1 MSSAPAGTVP
11 PRPPRIEAGIL
22 RQEIAQVPTRRR
34 DDGEGQGRRHPW
46 PGSPSHHSDESA
58 PLIHSHPIRQ
68 ARRGSRGL
76 VLVAL
81 LATAGAAGAQD
92 RALPA
97 KNECRRTPSL
107 SEGPPLGFGRIVAAG
122 RTAFV
127 KDGLAQ
133 NGCPAPSAECRER
146 AYLVAGDPV
155 ILGER
160 NGGYV
165 CASYRGAKGDL
176 ARTGWLPA
184 EAVAAEPPPSVALD
198 DWLGTWTQA
207 EGRIQVKRGDKPG
220 TLSVTGDAT
229 WGLGDPERVKRGGV
243 NLGEIS
249 GTVTPAGDGAS
260 FAMGE
265 NATLPVAKGGE
276 YDCKVWL
283 RRVGPWLVVEDNL
296 ACGGMNVT
304 FRGVYRREP

>member
-1 MSSAPAGTVP
+1 M
-11 PRPPRIEAGIL
+11 
-22 RQEIAQVPTRRR
+22 
-34 DDGEGQGRRHPW
+34 
-46 PGSPSHHSDESA
+46 
-58 PLIHSHPIRQ
+58 IHSHSIPRPS
-68 ARRGSRGL
+68 RGSRGL

-81 LATAGAAGAQD
+81 LAATGAAAEAQD
-92 RALPA
+92 RPSPT

-107 SEGPPLGFGRIVAAG
+107 SEGPALGFGRIVAAG
-122 RTAFV
+122 RTAFI

-133 NGCPAPSAECRER
+133 NGCPDASAECRER
-146 AYLVAGDPV
+146 AYLVAGDAV

-160 NGGYV
+160 RGGYV

-176 ARTGWLPA
+176 ARTGWIPA
-184 EAVAAEPPPSVALD
+184 DAVTTEPPPPVAPG
-198 DWLGTWTQA
+198 DWLGTWSQA
-207 EGRIQVKRGDKPG
+207 EGQIRIKPGDKPG

-243 NLGEIS
+243 NMGEIS

-265 NATLPVAKGGE
+265 KDTLPVTKGGE

-283 RRVGPWLVVEDNL
+283 RRLGPWLVVEDNL

>member
-1 MSSAPAGTVP
+1 MSHAHSI
-11 PRPPRIEAGIL
+11 PRPGL
-22 RQEIAQVPTRRR
+22 R
-34 DDGEGQGRRHPW
+34 
-46 PGSPSHHSDESA
+46 
-58 PLIHSHPIRQ
+58 
-68 ARRGSRGL
+68 SRGL
-76 VLVAL
+76 ILLAI
-81 LATAGAAGAQD
+81 LATATGAAWAQD
-92 RALPA
+92 RAASA

-107 SEGPPLGFGRIVAAG
+107 SEGPTLGFGRITAAG

-133 NGCPAPSAECRER
+133 NGCPDASAECRER
-146 AYLVAGDPV
+146 AYLVTGDPV

-160 NGGYV
+160 RGGYL

-176 ARTGWLPA
+176 ARTGWIPA
-184 EAVAAEPPPSVALD
+184 DAVAAEPPAPVALD

-207 EGRIQVKRGDKPG
+207 EGRIQVKSGDKPG
-220 TLSVTGDAT
+220 TLSISGDAT

-243 NLGEIS
+243 HLGEIS
-249 GTVTPAGDGAS
+249 GWVTPKGDGAS

-265 NATLPVAKGGE
+265 NATLPVTKGGE

-283 RRVGPWLVVEDNL
+283 RRLGPWLVVEDNL
-296 ACGGMNVT
+296 ACGGMNVS

>member
-1 MSSAPAGTVP
+1 MTHPYSM
-11 PRPPRIEAGIL
+11 PRPGRWSSGLIL
-22 RQEIAQVPTRRR
+22 MA
-34 DDGEGQGRRHPW
+34 
-46 PGSPSHHSDESA
+46 
-58 PLIHSHPIRQ
+58 L
-68 ARRGSRGL
+68 
-76 VLVAL
+76 LVA
-81 LATAGAAGAQD
+81 TGSAAAQD
-92 RALPA
+92 RGPPA

-107 SEGPPLGFGRIVAAG
+107 SEGPALGFGRVVAAG

-133 NGCPAPSAECRER
+133 DGCPDGIAECRER

-160 NGGYV
+160 RGGYV
-165 CASYRGAKGDL
+165 CASYRGTKGNL

-184 EAVAAEPPPSVALD
+184 EAVANEATAPVALD

-207 EGRIQVKRGDKPG
+207 EGRIAVKRGDKPG

-229 WGLGDPERVKRGGV
+229 WGMGDPERVKRGGV
-243 NLGEIS
+243 HLGEIA

-265 NATLPVAKGGE
+265 SGTLPVAKGSAD
-276 YDCKVWL
+276 DCKVWL
-283 RRVGPWLVVEDNL
+283 RRLGPWLVVEDNL

>member
-1 MSSAPAGTVP
+1 MTHRHPL
-11 PRPPRIEAGIL
+11 PRPSL
-22 RQEIAQVPTRRR
+22 
-34 DDGEGQGRRHPW
+34 
-46 PGSPSHHSDESA
+46 
-58 PLIHSHPIRQ
+58 
-68 ARRGSRGL
+68 GSRAL
-76 VLVAL
+76 ILLTL
-81 LATAGAAGAQD
+81 LAAATGAARAQD
-92 RALPA
+92 RHPPS

-107 SEGPPLGFGRIVAAG
+107 SDGPALGFGRVVAAG

-133 NGCPAPSAECRER
+133 NGCPDVSAECRDR
-146 AYLVAGDPV
+146 AYLVTGDPV

-160 NGGYV
+160 RGGYL

-184 EAVAAEPPPSVALD
+184 ESVAAEPPAPITLD

-207 EGRIQVKRGDKPG
+207 EGRIQVKRGEKPG
-220 TLSVTGDAT
+220 TLSISGDAT
-229 WGLGDPERVKRGGV
+229 WGMGDPERVKRGGV
-243 NLGEIS
+243 HLGEIS
-249 GTVTPAGDGAS
+249 GTATPAGDGAS

-265 NATLPVAKGGE
+265 NGTLPVAKGGE

-283 RRVGPWLVVEDNL
+283 RRLGPWLVVEDNL

-304 FRGVYRREP
+304 FRGVYRRES

>member
-1 MSSAPAGTVP
+1 MTHPYSKALCLHRLFPKAGNHLSGRCCSPGPGRRSLGLILTVLLVANGTV
-11 PRPPRIEAGIL
+11 R
-22 RQEIAQVPTRRR
+22 
-34 DDGEGQGRRHPW
+34 
-46 PGSPSHHSDESA
+46 
-58 PLIHSHPIRQ
+58 
-68 ARRGSRGL
+68 
-76 VLVAL
+76 
-81 LATAGAAGAQD
+81 AQD
-92 RALPA
+92 RIPPA
-97 KNECRRTPSL
+97 TNECRRTPSL
-107 SEGPPLGFGRIVAAG
+107 SEGPTLGFGRVVAAG
-122 RTAFV
+122 RTSFV

-133 NGCPAPSAECRER
+133 KGCPDATAECRER
-146 AYLVAGDPV
+146 AYLVAGDSV

-160 NGGYV
+160 VGGYL
-165 CASYRGAKGDL
+165 CATYRGAKGDL

-184 EAVAAEPPPSVALD
+184 EAVAAEPPAPVAPD

-220 TLSVTGDAT
+220 TLAVTGDAT
-229 WGLGDPERVKRGGV
+229 WGAGDPERVKRGGV

-265 NATLPVAKGGE
+265 NGTLPVAKGGAD
-276 YDCKVWL
+276 DCKVWL
-283 RRVGPWLVVEDNL
+283 RRLGPWLVVDDNL